1 MSAERSRYHLKP
13 FFKTYT
19 LRAFKSLN
27 LGDELI
33 IDYIS
38 DMLAD
43 FARVD
48 NLYRIRNLNK
58 ERIETV
64 TEMLLLLMEG
74 EEVRNRR
81 EFERRI
87 KKHIGDYTLFM
98 TGIFREYVQR
108 KSLLDFYKSSGKSSY
123 MDVYEIDRMM
133 LKDRSL
139 IFRELSEG
147 FEKYSEAIYYMKKI
161 YFYMERVPSGYE
173 AILREIFEDPS

>member
-1 MSAERSRYHLKP
+1 MVVERSPHHLKP
-13 FFKTYT
+13 FFRSYT
-19 LRAFKSLN
+19 LRTFKSLN

-43 FARVD
+43 FARME
-48 NLYRIRNLNK
+48 NLYKIKNMQK
-58 ERIETV
+58 ERMETV
-64 TEMLLLLMEG
+64 TEMLLYLIEND
-74 EEVRNRR
+74 EVRNRR

-98 TGIFREYVQR
+98 TGIFREYVER
-108 KSLLDFYKSSGKSSY
+108 RSLLDFYKSSGKSSY
-123 MDVYEIDRMM
+123 MDVYEIDRMTFR
-133 LKDRSL
+133 DRSL
-139 IFRELSEG
+139 IFKELSEG
-147 FEKYSEAIYYMKKI
+147 FEKYSEAIHYMKKT